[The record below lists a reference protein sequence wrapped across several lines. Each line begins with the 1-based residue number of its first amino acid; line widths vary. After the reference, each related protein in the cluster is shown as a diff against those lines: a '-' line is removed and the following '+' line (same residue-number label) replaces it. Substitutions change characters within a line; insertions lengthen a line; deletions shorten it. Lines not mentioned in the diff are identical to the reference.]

1 MYLIGLEM
9 KVDIDKCVG
18 EVDVEKVEKRGVSR
32 QSAYIE
38 LKYLPCDCGKYFKE
52 L

>member
-1 MYLIGLEM
+1 M
-9 KVDIDKCVG
+9 KIDINECVR
-18 EVDVEKVEKRGVSR
+18 EIDVEKVESRGVSR

-38 LKYLPCDCGKYFKE
+38 LKYLSCDCGKYFKE